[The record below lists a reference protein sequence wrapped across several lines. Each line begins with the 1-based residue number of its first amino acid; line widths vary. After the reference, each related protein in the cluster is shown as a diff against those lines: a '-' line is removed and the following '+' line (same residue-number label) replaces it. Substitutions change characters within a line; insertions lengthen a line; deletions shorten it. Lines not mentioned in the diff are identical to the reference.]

1 MTLSRNRLNPTR
13 SVSVMVVGKSGS
25 LDGSIVSE
33 TENTPSDADLIE
45 SICEGS
51 FIVSETE
58 IKAPATDYE
67 RSNNVNGLGVTET
80 NNGLAEIDPEK
91 PVCTDG
97 IEVSDTDNEFNEIEI
112 DKTVSRGSN
121 RVSET
126 GTRSL
131 TLDPEKPVCPNGI
144 KVSDTKARTLDSN
157 NEKSIMENSIRVS
170 DTRIDKLEA
179 LVASQSELLAGALRR
194 IRFLEERVG
203 PMIEKEDAKRNRA
216 GLKKLR
222 DSLEAL
228 LKKKYVKNRI
238 DAVYVSDLY
247 GPNGR
252 KGGKLGISKMQ
263 AFRLR
268 DACRTDDR
276 FRVEKAENKSG
287 KWLIRLNQRIK

>member
-1 MTLSRNRLNPTR
+1 MALSRNRLNPTR

-33 TENTPSDADLIE
+33 TENNPSDADLIE
-45 SICEGS
+45 SICEGI

-97 IEVSDTDNEFNEIEI
+97 IEVSDTNNEFNEIEI
-112 DKTVSRGSN
+112 DEAVSRGSN

-194 IRFLEERVG
+194 IRFLEERVA

>member
-97 IEVSDTDNEFNEIEI
+97 IEVSDTNNEFNEIEI
-112 DKTVSRGSN
+112 DEAVSRGSN

-131 TLDPEKPVCPNGI
+131 TLDPEKPVGPNGI
-144 KVSDTKARTLDSN
+144 KVSDTKTRTLDSN

-194 IRFLEERVG
+194 IRFLEERVA